1 MKYLINKE
9 FPTKTPEI
17 SARVMTVAESFGL
30 GIEEEKPFVLYKD
43 VEIELEKSDIVY
55 ITGDSGGGK
64 SVLLKELKKL
74 TNGIGPEDVVIDKT
88 KPIIDTLGQTVEEAL
103 QLLGL
108 VGLSDAFVCLRY
120 FDQLSDGQ
128 KSRYLLAKMLESD
141 NEFLLIDEFCAL
153 LDRETAKVVAYS
165 MQKICRKT
173 NRTLIVATTHN
184 DLVGDL
190 NPSLKI
196 TKFFGGNVNIERIP
210 YEQKLCSLLDEI
222 KIEEGTKEDW
232 LRLSQF
238 HYRSH
243 KINAYSNIYKMTLND
258 ETIGVIVYGYGPLS
272 LKARNIATNNIY
284 VKNGKQMNKEVRII
298 SRVVILPKY
307 RGIGLS
313 VKIIKE
319 TKHLVGVRFVEIL
332 SAMGVNNPFAVRA
345 GMTDI
350 PYTREVKGVE
360 KKSNLLLEKLGF
372 DNTLMNSQKYNTQKL
387 AEVPYETKE
396 ELFNM
401 LCRVHNMGKGNE
413 GKKYCDHDDNYL
425 GWLIKRTR
433 IAHKAYA
440 IWENPDWVGETVEI
454 TNDELTPVG
463 KQLEIPE
470 NQIDNSSIE
479 TRSMENPTTYPAEM
493 LNRFYEEKM
502 YIDETE
508 NAELLEKIKQTYVF
522 VDDTKKEKTLALL
535 SEYQIS
541 KMTVEETP
549 TEILKQVF
557 DILLK

>member
-1 MKYLINKE
+1 MKYIINKE
-9 FPTKTPEI
+9 FQTKTPEI
-17 SARVMTVAESFGL
+17 SSRVVTVAESFGL

-43 VEIELEKSDIVY
+43 VEIDIEKSDIVY

-64 SVLLKELKKL
+64 SVLLRELKKL
-74 TNGIGPEDVVIDKT
+74 TNGISPEDVVIDRT
-88 KPIIDTLGQTVEEAL
+88 KPIIDTLGNTVEEAL

-128 KSRYLLAKMLESD
+128 KSRYLLAKMIESD

-184 DLVGDL
+184 DLIKDL

-210 YEQKLCSLLDEI
+210 YEKKECSLLDEI
-222 KIEEGTKEDW
+222 VIEEGEKEDW
-232 LRLSQF
+232 LKLAPF

-243 KINAYSNIYKMTLND
+243 KINAYSNIYKMTLNN

-284 VKNGKQMNKEVRII
+284 VRNGKQMNREVRII

-319 TKHLVGVRFVEIL
+319 TKHLLGARYIEIL
-332 SAMGVNNPFAVRA
+332 SAMGVNNPFAIRA
-345 GMTDI
+345 GMTNIEYSRD
-350 PYTREVKGVE
+350 VKGVE
-360 KKSNLLLEKLGF
+360 KKSNILLEELGF
-372 DNTLMNSQKYNTQKL
+372 DHTLMNSQKYNTAKL
-387 AEVPYETKE
+387 ADIPYETKE
-396 ELFNM
+396 QLFNM
-401 LCRVHNMGKGNE
+401 LCKVHNMGKGNE
-413 GKKYCDHDDNYL
+413 NKKYEDFGDTYL

-440 IWENPDWVGETVEI
+440 IWENPDWVDTYVPEEEMQTET
-454 TNDELTPVG
+454 TST
-463 KQLEIPE
+463 PE
-470 NQIDNSSIE
+470 NHLVEEKVEHTESKQFVQQTYSPE
-479 TRSMENPTTYPAEM
+479 TYKT
-493 LNRFYEEKM
+493 FYENKM
-502 YIDETE
+502 LIDEDM
-508 NAELLEKIKQTYVF
+508 NVALLEVIKEKYIIVDNTIKQSVL
-522 VDDTKKEKTLALL
+522 DLL
-535 SEYQIS
+535 NNYGIS
-541 KMTVEETP
+541 KMTTTETP
-549 TEILKQVF
+549 TEILQQVLQ
-557 DILLK
+557 ILNKDN